1 MFKNYL
7 ATALRNLSRNK
18 SYAAINIFGLALGI
32 TCSLVIF
39 LVVKFEL
46 SFDTFHT
53 KKEQIYRINTHVVFN
68 GQDNALPNVP
78 YPFVEAMRNDFP
90 QLEEATVVNYIGGGM
105 ISIARDSQEPVRY
118 QEENGI
124 TYVEPR
130 FFNIFDYTWLH
141 GNPQA
146 SLTEPRSVVLTE
158 TQAMKYFNDKAPI
171 GKVLRLNNTYDLTVT
186 GIVKDFPAN
195 TDFPFTVLIS
205 HATLKEVFAE
215 QDRNSWINLTYYTQ
229 GFVVLPKKVNPKTF
243 AEQLKP
249 FAAKYMGG
257 EESRNRSYVLQ
268 PLSTVHFDDRYGN
281 YMGRVVAKETI
292 WALALVG
299 VFLIITACINF
310 VNLATAQ
317 AIKRA
322 KEIGVR
328 KVLGSSRSQLF
339 WQFIWETSLITFF
352 ALLVSVALTV
362 LALPSL
368 RNILDLE
375 IYFTPLQDPA
385 VIAYMV
391 GILVA
396 VSFLSGFY
404 PAFILSGFNPIQA
417 LRSKFATHST
427 GSLSLRRGLVV
438 LQFCISQV
446 LIIGTIVVA
455 SQMEYFRTK
464 SLGFDKEAVVT
475 VPLAST
481 QNLNFETMRSQFMSH
496 PGVANVSFS
505 NLSISS
511 TGRSRTGFSYARNG
525 AVEDFVTDVKF
536 GDEQYLELYKLKL
549 LAGRNF
555 LKGDTIKEVVVN
567 EALIR
572 QLGFKRADEA
582 IGQRISFYGQVNIP
596 IVGVV
601 EDFHVTSLR
610 EGIEPCIMAT
620 YNRSYRTINIK
631 LTTDQ
636 LKEAMVH
643 VEKVWTKQYP
653 ENVFRYEFL
662 DQTIASFYRDEQRTA
677 SLFKIFAGIAIFIGC
692 LGLFGLISFI
702 TTQKTKEVGIRK
714 VLGASAAQISFQFFK
729 EFAVLVMLAFLIAS
743 PIAYYLMSNWLE
755 NFQYSI
761 PLGAGIFLVAV
772 AVSLL
777 IAGLTVSYQS
787 IKAALANPIKSLR
800 NE

>member
-7 ATALRNLSRNK
+7 ATALRNLGRNK

-46 SFDTFHT
+46 SFDAFHAR
-53 KKEQIYRINTHVVFN
+53 KDQIYRINTHVVFN

-78 YPFVEAMRNDFP
+78 FPFIEAMRKDIP
-90 QLEEATVVNYIGGGM
+90 QLEEATMINYVGGGM
-105 ISIARDSQEPVRY
+105 VSIARDGQEPVRY

-124 TYVEPR
+124 AYVEPR
-130 FFNIFDYTWLH
+130 FFTMFDYTWLH
-141 GNPQA
+141 GNPQS

-158 TQAMKYFNDKAPI
+158 TQAIKYFNDKAPI
-171 GKVLRLNNTYDLTVT
+171 GKVLRLNNTYDLKVT
-186 GIVKDFPAN
+186 GILKDFPAN

-205 HATLKEVFAE
+205 DATLKEVFSE
-215 QDRNSWINLTYYTQ
+215 ENRTNWINLNYYTQ
-229 GFVVLPKKVNPKTF
+229 GFIVLPKNVPTNTLAAQLKTF
-243 AEQLKP
+243 AAKHMGAE
-249 FAAKYMGG
+249 AAR
-257 EESRNRSYVLQ
+257 SISYVLQ
-268 PLSTVHFDDRYGN
+268 PLSTIHFDDQYGN
-281 YMGRVVAKETI
+281 YTGRVVAKETI

-352 ALLVSVALTV
+352 ATLVSVGLTI

-368 RNILDLE
+368 REILDLD
-375 IYFTPLQDPA
+375 IYFTPLQDPV
-385 VIAYMV
+385 VIVYM
-391 GILVA
+391 GAILLA
-396 VSFLSGFY
+396 VSLLTGFY
-404 PAFILSGFNPIQA
+404 PALILSGFNPIQA
-417 LRSKFATHST
+417 LKSKFATHST

-438 LQFCISQV
+438 VQFCISQV

-464 SLGFDKEAVVT
+464 SLGYDKEAVLT

-481 QNLNFETMRSQFMSH
+481 QDLNFETMRSELMSH
-496 PGVANVSFS
+496 PGVDKVSFS

-525 AVEDFVTDVKF
+525 AVEDFITDVKF

-549 LAGRNF
+549 LAGRNY
-555 LKGDTIKEVVVN
+555 LNGDTIKEVVVN
-567 EALIR
+567 EALIK
-572 QLGFKRADEA
+572 QLGFKSADEA

-610 EGIEPCIMAT
+610 EGIEPCILAT

-631 LTTDQ
+631 LNTVQ
-636 LKEAMVH
+636 LKEAMAH
-643 VEKVWTKQYP
+643 VEKVWTRQYP

-662 DQTIASFYRDEQRTA
+662 DQTIASFYRNEQRTS
-677 SLFKIFAGIAIFIGC
+677 SLFKLFAGIAIFIGC

-714 VLGASAAQISFQFFK
+714 VLGASAAQISLLFFK
-729 EFAVLVMLAFLIAS
+729 EFAVLVVLAFLVAA
-743 PIAYYLMSNWLE
+743 PIAYYLMSSWLE

-761 PLGAGIFLVAV
+761 PLGAGIFLIAI

-777 IAGLTVSYQS
+777 IAGITVSYQS